1 ELFFLAHH
9 ASGLEW
15 HPEPPRA
22 KRAKLFAMSSHTCS
36 RCPRSKQRG
45 EGKVGAVLPA
55 SQSFDASISQVMAVQ
70 QRRLTLAFAGL
81 GGGSD
86 FMLFIL
92 DIFLQPSLA
101 HHHG

>member
-1 ELFFLAHH
+1 
-9 ASGLEW
+9 SG
-15 HPEPPRA
+15 R
-22 KRAKLFAMSSHTCS
+22 T
-36 RCPRSKQRG
+36 G
-45 EGKVGAVLPA
+45 GALSAGV
-55 SQSFDASISQVMAVQ
+55 STFDVSISQVMAVQ

-92 DIFLQPSLA
+92 DIFLKPSLA